1 MKEEQ
6 ITVDDND
13 NNNIYIADGKCLKTG
28 WVIWECYDFRATVD
42 FTGFALKFTIDFYFW
57 SVHL

>member
-42 FTGFALKFTIDFYFW
+42 FTGFALKFTIDF
-57 SVHL
+57 